1 MKLVPPRNYYPP
13 FWTNTGLKSSNLNL
27 PKNIGSQWKEQW
39 KETKY
44 ILDYAKLPVGMMVF
58 FLFPH
63 IIERLPQAQE
73 NRKQLSKSLKLI
85 QSLLEIED
93 SESLRKLCVLF
104 SNVSTQTSTIEPI
117 TDVKK
122 LVKI

>member
-1 MKLVPPRNYYPP
+1 MPPRNYYPP